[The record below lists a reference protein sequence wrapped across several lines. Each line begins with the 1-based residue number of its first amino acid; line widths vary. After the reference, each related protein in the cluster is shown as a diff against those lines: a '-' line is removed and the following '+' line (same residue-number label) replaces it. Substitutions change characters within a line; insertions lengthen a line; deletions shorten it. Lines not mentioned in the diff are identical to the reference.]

1 MGGLWFVVCVG
12 DEMENRSVVV
22 HDKANGQWEL
32 RGSMKCDELGDCI

>member
-12 DEMENRSVVV
+12 DEMENRSMVV